1 MNKDSV
7 AFNYMMVI
15 LVMMIWG
22 LNVVILKV
30 LVDELPPLPMTAVRI
45 TIASVTAYL
54 IIKMSYTFRK
64 VTKNEL
70 FLIIISAIFGV
81 IIHHLFLAIGLTTI
95 NASNAALIL
104 ALVPV
109 TTAVFASIFLGEA
122 VTLLK
127 FLGFVLALI
136 GVFFIQGASFSEF
149 VMSKGELIVF
159 ISMFAQALGFIFTRK
174 VTITLDSK
182 QVTSW
187 SMIVG
192 STGLL
197 LLSFVLDFEG
207 VQEIASPNPFY
218 VYILLI
224 VSAVGATALGYI
236 IYNSSIQKVGASNTV
251 VFNNLVPFFGLVFS
265 VIFLN
270 EAVSLEQIIG
280 FLFIIIG
287 IIFGTGYAEYKF
299 LKRRNKV

>member
-7 AFNYMMVI
+7 VFNYMMVI

-54 IIKMSYTFRK
+54 IIKFSYSFRK

-81 IIHHLFLAIGLTTI
+81 IIHHLFLAVGLTTI

-109 TTAVFASIFLGEA
+109 TTALFASIFLGEA
-122 VTLLK
+122 VTMLK

-174 VTITLDSK
+174 VTITLGSK

-187 SMIVG
+187 SMIIG
-192 STGLL
+192 SAGLL
-197 LLSFVLDFEG
+197 LLSFVLDFES
-207 VQEIASPNPFY
+207 VQEIASPKPFY
-218 VYILLI
+218 LYILLI

-270 EAVSLEQIIG
+270 EIVSSEQIIG
-280 FLFIIIG
+280 FFFIIIG

-299 LKRRNKV
+299 FKKRDRA

>member
-1 MNKDSV
+1 M
-7 AFNYMMVI
+7 
-15 LVMMIWG
+15 
-22 LNVVILKV
+22 
-30 LVDELPPLPMTAVRI
+30 
-45 TIASVTAYL
+45 
-54 IIKMSYTFRK
+54 
-64 VTKNEL
+64 
-70 FLIIISAIFGV
+70 
-81 IIHHLFLAIGLTTI
+81 
-95 NASNAALIL
+95 
-104 ALVPV
+104 
-109 TTAVFASIFLGEA
+109 
-122 VTLLK
+122 LK

-187 SMIVG
+187 SMIIG
-192 STGLL
+192 SAGLL

-207 VQEIASPNPFY
+207 VEELASPKPFY
-218 VYILLI
+218 IYILLI

-270 EAVSLEQIIG
+270 EVVSLEQIIG

-299 LKRRNKV
+299 LKKRDRV

>member
-1 MNKDSV
+1 
-7 AFNYMMVI
+7 MMVI

-54 IIKMSYTFRK
+54 IIKFSYSFRK

-81 IIHHLFLAIGLTTI
+81 IIHHLFLAVGLTTI

-109 TTAVFASIFLGEA
+109 TTALFASIFLGEA
-122 VTLLK
+122 VTMLK

-187 SMIVG
+187 SMIIG
-192 STGLL
+192 SAGLL

-207 VQEIASPNPFY
+207 VEELASPKPFY
-218 VYILLI
+218 IYILLI

-270 EAVSLEQIIG
+270 EVVSLEQIIG

-299 LKRRNKV
+299 LKKRDRV